1 MRTPPSRAWP
11 LAALLCLPLCLPI
24 LAHAAPAAMSDDD
37 LAGVCGQDG
46 IGLAVHLE
54 LNSAAITDANGD
66 SRLTAGFTVDGTTT
80 YAVVHKLGGVLDL
93 IGITLGVH
101 TRPDGGDYIDLGL
114 PGFVGMKQFG
124 FRALT
129 AQTDPNALLTPS
141 ASYGQVLFNGTA
153 TMTGHLYLWAQ

>member
-1 MRTPPSRAWP
+1 MHMSQP
-11 LAALLCLPLCLPI
+11 LPKVWQVAALLCLPVF
-24 LAHAAPAAMSDDD
+24 AHAAPAAMSDDD
-37 LAGVCGQDG
+37 LASVCGQDG

-101 TRPDGGDYIDLGL
+101 TRTDGGGDYIDLGL

-129 AQTDPNALLTPS
+129 AQTDPNAAITPS
-141 ASYGQVLFNGTA
+141 ASYGQVLLNGTA
-153 TMTGHLYLWAQ
+153 AMTGHVFIWAQ